1 MDNREYIMKTA
12 HDNDVKFIRLW
23 FTDILG
29 FLKSFAITIN
39 ELEDALEE
47 GVRFDG
53 STIHGF
59 VRKTENEMIA
69 FPDIETFEILP
80 WRPKSNSVARMF
92 CYIYNADMTPYECDV
107 RRILYNN
114 LKNAANRGYV
124 FYVGP
129 EIEFFLFRNAE
140 STEFLDRGGYFD
152 LTPLDIASDI
162 RRQMV
167 LTLEEM
173 GISVKSSHHEGAP
186 SQHEI
191 DLRHDDALTTADN
204 IMTFKIATKEIAQQN
219 NMYASFMPKPL
230 SHYNGSGMHIHQSL
244 FKDDKN
250 IFYDQHDENLL
261 SQMAKCYIAGLLKH
275 APEFF
280 VLSNQWVNSYKRL
293 HYGFEAPIDLSWST
307 NNPSSLVRIT
317 TSRTDKPNSVRVELR
332 NPDPACNPYLLF
344 AAILAS
350 GLAGIDNNDVLPKP
364 HDLTLK
370 KHEPAAQPLPSTIE
384 EALKKFDKSQL
395 MRQSLGNKLV
405 DLFVENKYYELD
417 QYNRHVT
424 DYELNTYLPIL

>member
-1 MDNREYIMKTA
+1 MDNREYILKTA

-39 ELEDALEE
+39 ELEDALDE

-59 VRKTENEMIA
+59 VRKTEKEMIA
-69 FPDIETFEILP
+69 MPDVETFEILP

-92 CYIYNADMTPYECDV
+92 CYIYNPDMTPYECDV
-107 RRILYNN
+107 RYILYKN
-114 LKNAANRGYV
+114 LKKASDKGYL

-129 EIEFFLFRNAE
+129 EIEFFLFKTSE
-140 STEFLDRGGYFD
+140 SPQLLDRGGYFD

-173 GISVKSSHHEGAP
+173 GIGVKSSHHEGAP

-191 DLRHDDALTTADN
+191 DLRHDDALTIADN
-204 IMTFKIATKEIAQQN
+204 IMTFKTATKEIAQQN
-219 NMYASFMPKPL
+219 NIYASFMPKPL
-230 SHYNGSGMHIHQSL
+230 SQYNGCGMHIHQSL
-244 FKDDKN
+244 FKNEVN
-250 IFYDQHDENLL
+250 IFYDSNDEFML
-261 SQMAKCYIAGLLKH
+261 SDIAKHYIAGLLKH

-280 VLSNQWVNSYKRL
+280 ALSNQWVNSYKRL
-293 HYGFEAPIDLSWST
+293 NYGFEAPIDLSWSI
-307 NNPSSLVRIT
+307 NNPSSLIRIT
-317 TSRTDKPNSVRVELR
+317 TSRTDNPNSVRVELR

-344 AAILAS
+344 SAILAS
-350 GLAGIDNNDVLPKP
+350 GLLGIEHNEPLPKP
-364 HDLTLK
+364 HNLNETK
-370 KHEPAAQPLPSTIE
+370 SGFTTKSLPSTLSDALKLFE
-384 EALKKFDKSQL
+384 KSSLMREALGD
-395 MRQSLGNKLV
+395 KLV
-405 DLFVENKYYELD
+405 DLFVENKHYELD
-417 QYNRHVT
+417 QYNRYIT
-424 DYELNTYLPIL
+424 DYEINTYLPIL